1 MKKII
6 TILKMMVFMSL
17 ISFLSSQT
25 IIAQGGGGGGGET
38 AGNNLSF
45 PVIFADG
52 GSKVLPGTME
62 QYSLNGEW
70 WYVWGEDP
78 ADPQGT
84 IYSCKPSEANENH
97 CEDTKQPPGDGYSQ
111 VYKAY
116 IQKDIDNV
124 WQAYNTSVPN
134 GETIVIDW
142 VDWGDNLESVAWE
155 MDSKVRTELVL
166 LKDLDEP
173 VTQFAMRHVD
183 GWGTNEVHG
192 LQTQMNN
199 QPVMGVGTQ
208 ATVYSPKIRF
218 IVQKLNFTRESIP
231 ASRLK
236 WLPDEKKWTE
246 TNIPYDTDI
255 INDPVFNQAI
265 FEAGTGP
272 DYFNSEINVKG
283 KIMYGFTW
291 DVSSINQ
298 GEGHYRLTY
307 CFDEGDGVSG
317 RAIFDA
323 TTQILLPI
331 EEEPTTVVNTSKLL
345 EEPSDGGV
353 AILVPEYNLT
363 YMDVLIGQPGETL
376 RTESFETETFYMY
389 PNPVVDGML
398 NIKNING
405 STVTIYS
412 MFGHLVFTSK
422 LNASQNVQTLDL
434 SALHSG
440 MYFVKVSDGRNN
452 TVKKLILK

>member
-6 TILKMMVFMSL
+6 TILKMMVYMSL
-17 ISFLSSQT
+17 ISFLSSQA
-25 IIAQGGGGGGGET
+25 IIAQGGGET

-62 QYSLNGEW
+62 QYLLNGEW

-97 CEDTKQPPGDGYSQ
+97 CENTNQPPGDGNST

-116 IQKDIDNV
+116 VQKDVDNV
-124 WQAYNTSVPN
+124 WQAYNTSIPD
-134 GETIVIDW
+134 GETLIIDW
-142 VDWGDNLESVAWE
+142 VDWGDNLESVAWDI
-155 MDSKVRTELVL
+155 DSKVRTELVL
-166 LKDLDEP
+166 LKDLDEL
-173 VTQFAMRHVD
+173 VTQFGMRHVS
-183 GWGTNEVHG
+183 GWGSDEVHG
-192 LQTQMNN
+192 MQTQMNN
-199 QPVMGVGTQ
+199 QPVYGEGTQ
-208 ATVYSPKIRF
+208 ATVYTPKLRF
-218 IVQKLNFTRESIP
+218 TVQKLNYTRESIP
-231 ASRLK
+231 PSRLT
-236 WLPDEKKWTE
+236 WDPEMKKWTE
-246 TNIPYDTDI
+246 TNPEDVDI
-255 INDPVFNQAI
+255 INDPIYNQAA
-265 FEAGTGP
+265 FEAGTGSG
-272 DYFNSEINVKG
+272 YFSAEINVKG
-283 KIMYGFTW
+283 KIIYGYTW
-291 DVSSINQ
+291 DVNSIND
-298 GEGHYRLTY
+298 GEGHYRITY
-307 CFDEGDGVSG
+307 SFDEGDGTSG
-317 RAIFDA
+317 RAILGA
-323 TTQILLPI
+323 TTQIVLPI
-331 EEEPTTVVNTSKLL
+331 EEEATTITNTAAVL

-353 AILVPEYNLT
+353 AILDPANNLT

-376 RTESFETETFYMY
+376 RTESFEMETFYMY

-422 LNASQNVQTLDL
+422 LNASQDVQTLDL

-440 MYFVKVSDGRNN
+440 MYFVKVSDGRNT